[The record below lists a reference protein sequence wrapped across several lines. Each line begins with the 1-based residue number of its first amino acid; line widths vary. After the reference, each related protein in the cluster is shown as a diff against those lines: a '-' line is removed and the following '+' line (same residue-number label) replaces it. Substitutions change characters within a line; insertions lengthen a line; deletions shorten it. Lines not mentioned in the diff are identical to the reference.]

1 MGFRQS
7 PLEGL
12 VMEASF
18 WRDRRVFLTGHT
30 GFKGGWLSLWLESQG
45 AKVTGYSLT
54 PPTTPNL
61 FSVVRVAAGINSFTA
76 DVRDLDRLREVT
88 AQADPEVVFHLAA
101 QSLVRPSY
109 ATPVETFATNVIGT
123 AHVLE
128 AARSCG
134 SLKSVVVVTS
144 DKCYENREWV
154 WPYRE
159 DEAMGGHDPYSAS
172 KGCTELVT
180 AAFRRSYFSDA
191 SGSARAAVGSAR
203 AGNVIGGGDWA
214 VDRLVPD
221 IIRAASSGQPVRIRS
236 PRAVRPWQHVLEPL
250 SGYIA
255 LAEKLAL
262 EGQTFAAGWN
272 FGPWEN
278 DTRPVE
284 WITRKIVEQ
293 WGDGASW
300 ILDAAPQVHEA
311 HLLKLDS
318 ARARTLLGWRPRLDL
333 ETALAW
339 TVSWYKAHEKGEDMR
354 RFTLD
359 QIRQYEMRPA

>member
-1 MGFRQS
+1 MTG
-7 PLEGL
+7 
-12 VMEASF
+12 AF
-18 WRDRRVFLTGHT
+18 WRERRVFLTGHT
-30 GFKGGWLSLWLESQG
+30 GFKGGWLSLWLESLG
-45 AKVTGYSLT
+45 AKVTGYSLA
-54 PPTTPNL
+54 PPTTPSFYL
-61 FSVVRVAAGINSFTA
+61 AGRVETGVNSITG
-76 DVRDLDRLREVT
+76 DIRDQDQLKEAMSR
-88 AQADPEVVFHLAA
+88 ADPEIVFHLAA
-101 QSLVRPSY
+101 QSLVRASY
-109 ATPVETFATNVIGT
+109 TTPVETFATNVMGT

-128 AARSCG
+128 AARSCR

-180 AAFRRSYFSDA
+180 AAFRRSFFSN
-191 SGSARAAVGSAR
+191 SGGSAHAFVGSAR

-214 VDRLVPD
+214 FDRLVPD
-221 IIRAASSGQPVRIRS
+221 IVRAASAGQPVRIRN

-255 LAEKLAL
+255 LAENLAL
-262 EGQTFAAGWN
+262 EGQAFATGWN
-272 FGPWEN
+272 FGPWES

-284 WITRKIVEQ
+284 WIARKVVEN

-300 ILDAAPQVHEA
+300 ILDAASHVHEA

-318 ARARTLLGWRPRLDL
+318 VKARTLLGWRPRLDL

-339 TVSWYKAHEKGEDMR
+339 TVSWYKAHAKGEDMR
-354 RFTLD
+354 RFSLD
-359 QIRQYEMRPA
+359 QIRQYEMKQA

>member
-1 MGFRQS
+1 M
-7 PLEGL
+7 
-12 VMEASF
+12 VMREAF

-45 AKVTGYSLT
+45 AKVTGYSLA
-54 PPTTPNL
+54 PPTTPCL
-61 FSVVRVAAGINSFTA
+61 FAVGAVEAGIDSVIG
-76 DVRDLDRLREVT
+76 DIRDLSRLKEVM
-88 AQADPEVVFHLAA
+88 ALADPEVVFHLAA

-109 ATPVETFATNVIGT
+109 MTPVETFATNVMGT

-128 AARSCG
+128 TARTCG

-180 AAFRRSYFSDA
+180 AAFRRSFFSD
-191 SGSARAAVGSAR
+191 SGESAHAFVGSAR

-214 VDRLVPD
+214 LDRLVPD
-221 IIRAASSGQPVRIRS
+221 IVRAASSGQPVRIRN

-262 EGQTFAAGWN
+262 EGRPFAAGWN

-284 WITRKIVEQ
+284 WIVRKVVEN

-300 ILDAAPQVHEA
+300 ILDAASHVHEA

-318 ARARTLLGWRPRLDL
+318 AKARTLLGWRPRLDL

-339 TVSWYKAHEKGEDMR
+339 TVSWYKAHANGEDMR

-359 QIRQYEMRPA
+359 QIRQYEMKQA